1 MDDIVRV
8 GIYGG
13 TFDPFHDGHK
23 QVIKNILDANLVDKI
38 RVVPCRQNPL
48 KGRTPSDNYTRVNQ
62 IAKEIEEFGHKCELI
77 TFELHSKKDESTY
90 TFDTLNNMMYRDWSN
105 NYGRGIRFDYYLII
119 GVDEW
124 NIFKKWKNYDW
135 ILKNVDIL
143 VHPRPGIEPEW
154 EHYRMKYLKDF
165 ECKDLSSSQ
174 IRLDEF
180 IEGLK
185 SLNIGEDLR
194 VKQKREEEERKR
206 IEFEKNIDE
215 LIEKLKGE
223 S

>member
-1 MDDIVRV
+1 MDNIVKI

-23 QVIKNILDANLVDKI
+23 QVIKNILDAKLVDKI

-48 KGRTPSDNYTRVNQ
+48 KGHKPSDNYKRINQ
-62 IAKEIEEFGHKCELI
+62 ISKEIEEFGYKCSLE
-77 TFELHSKKDESTY
+77 TSELHSRKEEPSYTY
-90 TFDTLNNMMYRDWSN
+90 DTLNNMMYRDWSH
-105 NYGRGIRFDYYLII
+105 NYGRKIRYDYYLII

-124 NIFKKWKNYDW
+124 NVFKQWKNYDW

-154 EHYRMKYLKDF
+154 EHYRMTYLKDF
-165 ECKDLSSSQ
+165 EAKNLSSSR

-194 VKQKREEEERKR
+194 VKQKREEEERKK
-206 IEFEKNIDE
+206 IEYQKNIDD
-215 LIEKLKGE
+215 LIKNLQNI
-223 S
+223 